1 MHERILMAVD
11 DSPASE
17 KALEY
22 VTRMVTGRPDH
33 YVHLVHVLPPVAS
46 GSMGGAELEEAAQHD
61 KARELLS
68 RMSERLGQAGLGEGH
83 VDSGY
88 LAVRSDT
95 SMVEGL
101 LDTARDQSCSTI
113 VVGRSALP
121 RVRELFHSHPADE
134 LVRKAQ
140 GFTLWIVE

>member
-22 VTRMVTGRPDH
+22 VARMVTGRPEH

-46 GSMGGAELEEAAQHD
+46 ASMGGEGPSEAAQRD
-61 KARELLS
+61 RARELLE
-68 RMSERLGQAGLGEGH
+68 RMGARLREAGLADGH